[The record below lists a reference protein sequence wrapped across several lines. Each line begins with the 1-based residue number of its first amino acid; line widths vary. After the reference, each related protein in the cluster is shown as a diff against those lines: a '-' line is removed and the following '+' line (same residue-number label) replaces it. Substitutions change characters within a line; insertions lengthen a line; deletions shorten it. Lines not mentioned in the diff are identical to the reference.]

1 MFRKTVAVL
10 FVAVWLLLLGIE
22 FSEDSGL
29 FEYDEAD
36 MNRSVETTLSSL
48 GEAIKVSDATEWS
61 TSRILTAPFDGVH
74 QLPIQVVSF
83 DWVRRETRS
92 IEESI
97 PIYQANCNFL
107 I

>member
-36 MNRSVETTLSSL
+36 LNEYVETTLSSL
-48 GEAIKVSDATEWS
+48 GEAIKVSDATEWM
-61 TSRILTAPFDGVH
+61 TSGILAVPHDSY
-74 QLPIQVVSF
+74 LSPIQAVSF
-83 DWVRRETRS
+83 HWVRRETGS
-92 IEESI
+92 TGESI
-97 PIYQANCNFL
+97 PIYQANCTFL

>member
-48 GEAIKVSDATEWS
+48 GEAIKVSDATEWI
-61 TSRILTAPFDGVH
+61 TSGILAVPHGIY
-74 QLPIQVVSF
+74 LSPIQVVSF
-83 DWVRRETRS
+83 NWVQRETRFM
-92 IEESI
+92 EESI
-97 PIYQANCNFL
+97 PIYKANCIFL